1 MDDRDRVRRLLR
13 QQSAIAGFGS
23 FALRQSDLQTVLDEA
38 GRACAKGLDVCF
50 CKICRYQPRSD
61 DLLVVAGV
69 GWRDGVV
76 GFAVS
81 RADATTPQGRA
92 FITGAPTTS
101 SNLEA
106 DPSFDL
112 PDFYRAHGIVSTID
126 VPIKGGDR
134 PYGVLEVDS
143 DAQHDYDQHDIDF
156 LTGFANVLAE
166 AVSTAERT
174 AVLQAAL
181 AEMRNLVLDKDLL
194 LDKTRM
200 LAQELQH
207 RVRNNLQL
215 IYGMLTNQMT
225 GLSSESAQKGLRAI
239 ARRVS
244 TLAQVYDH
252 LLGTDMAETAD
263 AGGFLTSL
271 CRAVAAVQA
280 RDGIRLTC
288 GTAPLF
294 LDLDTVTVLG
304 IMTTEVITNCYEHAF
319 PDGAGAIDV
328 RLEGAA
334 GADCTLTIRDTGPG
348 FVAAPQSK
356 RHGIG
361 LVRRL
366 AEQIG
371 GSALLSDPPGATW
384 TITFPAPG

>member
-38 GRACAKGLDVCF
+38 GRACAKGLEVRF
-50 CKICRYQPRSD
+50 CKIYRYQPLTE

-69 GWRDGVV
+69 GWREGVV
-76 GFAVS
+76 GSAVS
-81 RADATTPQGRA
+81 RADVTTPQGRA
-92 FITGAPTTS
+92 FTTGAPTTS
-101 SNLEA
+101 SDLKA
-106 DPSFDL
+106 DRSFLL
-112 PDFYRAHGIVSTID
+112 PDFYQAHGIVSTID
-126 VPIKGGDR
+126 VPIKGQDR

-143 DAQHDYDQHDIDF
+143 DTQHDYDQHDIDF

-181 AEMRNLVLDKDLL
+181 AEMRSLVLDKDML
-194 LDKTRM
+194 LDRTRM

-207 RVRNNLQL
+207 RVR
-215 IYGMLTNQMT
+215 
-225 GLSSESAQKGLRAI
+225 
-239 ARRVS
+239 
-244 TLAQVYDH
+244 
-252 LLGTDMAETAD
+252 
-263 AGGFLTSL
+263 
-271 CRAVAAVQA
+271 
-280 RDGIRLTC
+280 
-288 GTAPLF
+288 
-294 LDLDTVTVLG
+294 LD
-304 IMTTEVITNCYEHAF
+304 
-319 PDGAGAIDV
+319 
-328 RLEGAA
+328 RAA
-334 GADCTLTIRDTGPG
+334 GAECVLTIGDTGPG

-371 GSALLSDPPGATW
+371 GSATLSAPPGAIW
-384 TITFPAPG
+384 TITFPASA